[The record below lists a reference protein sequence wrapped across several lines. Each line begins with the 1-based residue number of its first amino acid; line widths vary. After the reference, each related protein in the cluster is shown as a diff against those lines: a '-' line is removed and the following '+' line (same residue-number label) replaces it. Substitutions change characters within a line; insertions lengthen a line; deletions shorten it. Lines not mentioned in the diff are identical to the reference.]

1 MSERRYSGVFWKI
14 YDAAAKHPR
23 YISNRGGT
31 RSGKTYSTLQF
42 LHELIPQA
50 DKAGDVTSVVS
61 ETFPHLKRGAIRD
74 FEAIVGHP
82 LKDDARWNATDCVY
96 TYANGAKLEFF
107 SADSPDKVLGPARK
121 RLFVNE
127 ANHEGPHLHRLQP
140 RRRVLGYGEGGG
152 QGELHPARHHLP
164 G

>member
-107 SADSPDKVLGPARK
+107 TSTFFFLPVSSSNTLSLVIWMLSLGQAI
-121 RLFVNE
+121 
-127 ANHEGPHLHRLQP
+127 
-140 RRRVLGYGEGGG
+140 
-152 QGELHPARHHLP
+152 
-164 G
+164 